1 MIMKQMSNIRELLD
15 RYWDG
20 KTTLKEE
27 RYLKAF
33 FAREDIPE
41 VYRQEA
47 RWFRILQ
54 SEQSVQMPGARRIAL
69 PARRFGW
76 YRMAAAA
83 AAMLLLTV
91 GLWWHSNQ
99 PKPVEQPIA
108 VIHRPD
114 KNQKQVVQS
123 PTVVVTPGGSEKQQE
138 ITETPVRK
146 VKTRTPPKVESSMQ
160 HALVEDTCDDPEQAL
175 AEIKAALTLVSSKIN
190 KSKHTLEKGLQEV
203 NHVDVLLKR
212 SM

>member
-20 KTTLKEE
+20 ETTLEEE
-27 RYLKAF
+27 RFLKAF

-41 VYRQEA
+41 EYRQEA

-69 PARRFGW
+69 PVRRFGW
-76 YRMAAAA
+76 YGMAAAA
-83 AAMLLLTV
+83 AVVLLTGGV
-91 GLWWHSNQ
+91 WWWTNQ
-99 PKPVEQPIA
+99 PEPEEQPI
-108 VIHRPD
+108 VEIHRPD
-114 KNQKQVVQS
+114 KNQKQVVSS
-123 PTVVVTPGGSEKQQE
+123 PTVVVTSGGSEKQRE
-138 ITETPVRK
+138 MTETPVRK
-146 VKTRTPPKVESSMQ
+146 TKNRTPTKVESSIPS
-160 HALVEDTCDDPEQAL
+160 ALVEDTCDDPEQAL
-175 AEIKAALTLVSSKIN
+175 AEIKAALALVSSKIN

-203 NHVDVLLKR
+203 DHVDVLLKR